1 MDELLNRDVVTMV
14 TEGGLDDDLRNQL
27 PGWYAHN
34 GMEERKVQAMN
45 SGMLPYHCQG
55 KKKCQKTSN
64 YFFYSISK
72 FAQFPV
78 VEDVCMYFWKSSVKL

>member
-1 MDELLNRDVVTMV
+1 MV

-55 KKKCQKTSN
+55 EKKCQKTSN
-64 YFFYSISK
+64 FFFLFNFKVCSIPS
-72 FAQFPV
+72 
-78 VEDVCMYFWKSSVKL
+78 C